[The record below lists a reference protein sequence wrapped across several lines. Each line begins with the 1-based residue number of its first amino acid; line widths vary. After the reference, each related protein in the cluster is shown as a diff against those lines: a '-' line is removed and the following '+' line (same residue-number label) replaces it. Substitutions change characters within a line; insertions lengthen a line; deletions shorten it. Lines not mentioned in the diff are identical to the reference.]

1 MGFYKNTINRN
12 CYIYMKR
19 SIIIFSWVCMMV
31 SHVFSQSSHGMFV
44 SEGKQ
49 WRYEIIIPSVKKY
62 SYVVHGDTVI
72 SNHPC
77 KKVYMDGD
85 NYYAAIYESD
95 GKVFQIPNGSG
106 SSSMLYDF
114 NIKVGDSIH
123 RDNGGV
129 VIVSSIDSVW
139 CDGVVQPV
147 RAYTLK
153 YVGEDGEEYC
163 QGRWAEGVGALDSDL
178 FQPLGF
184 LMVGNYSLFNYCTQ
198 DGEYVFYTYKDGYE
212 EYIRM
217 LGVNHMTLFPQ
228 QEEST
233 IYDLQ
238 GRRVLTP
245 QRGGLYIRG
254 GRKFVCR

>member
-1 MGFYKNTINRN
+1 
-12 CYIYMKR
+12 MKR

-49 WRYEIIIPSVKKY
+49 WCFEIIFPSVKKY

-77 KKVYMDGD
+77 KKVYLDGD

-95 GKVFQIPNGSG
+95 GKVFQFPNRCVN
-106 SSSMLYDF
+106 SSMLYDF
-114 NIKVGDSIH
+114 NIKMGDSIH
-123 RDNGGV
+123 YDNRSV

-139 CDGVVQPV
+139 CDGVMQPV
-147 RAYTLK
+147 RVYTLK
-153 YVGEDGEEYC
+153 YMGEDGEEYG

-184 LMVGNYSLFNYCTQ
+184 LMVGNYSLFNSCTQ

-212 EYIRM
+212 EYMRM
-217 LGVNHMTLFPQ
+217 LGVNHNMTLFPQ

-233 IYDLQ
+233 IYDLL
-238 GRRVLTP
+238 GRSVQTQR
-245 QRGGLYIRG
+245 RGGLYIQNG
-254 GRKFVCR
+254 MKFIQK

>member
-1 MGFYKNTINRN
+1 
-12 CYIYMKR
+12 
-19 SIIIFSWVCMMV
+19 
-31 SHVFSQSSHGMFV
+31 MFV

-49 WRYEIIIPSVKKY
+49 WCFEIIFPSVKKY

-77 KKVYMDGD
+77 KKVYLDGD

-95 GKVFQIPNGSG
+95 GKVFQFPNRCVN
-106 SSSMLYDF
+106 SSMLYDF
-114 NIKVGDSIH
+114 NIKMGDSIH
-123 RDNGGV
+123 YDNGSV

-139 CDGVVQPV
+139 CDGVMQPV
-147 RAYTLK
+147 RVYTLK
-153 YVGEDGEEYC
+153 YMGEDGEEYG

-184 LMVGNYSLFNYCTQ
+184 LMVGNYSLFNSCTQ

-212 EYIRM
+212 EYMRM
-217 LGVNHMTLFPQ
+217 LGVNHNMTLFPQ

-233 IYDLQ
+233 IYDLL
-238 GRRVLTP
+238 GRSVQTQR
-245 QRGGLYIRG
+245 RGGLYIQNG
-254 GRKFVCR
+254 KKFIQK